1 MPDATTTPL
10 IDGQGIPVEL
20 RDVEPELA
28 RLWGPAAEQVGGPE
42 LENPHVTR
50 IVLANLVVECLD
62 GDVESLAPVLET
74 VMATVPLPCHSALR
88 V

>member
-1 MPDATTTPL
+1 MPDATDHFPE
-10 IDGQGIPVEL
+10 GQGIPVEL
-20 RDVEPELA
+20 RDVEAELA
-28 RLWGPAAEQVGGPE
+28 KLWGPAAEQVGGPE

-62 GDVESLAPVLET
+62 GDVESLGAR
-74 VMATVPLPCHSALR
+74 AGNRHRTVPLPGDRALR